1 MIRYNSSAQFS
12 LEGFAPFCDKL
23 DENNRWVKLG
33 RSLPWDRMAAVY
45 HRALSVGKGRPAL
58 DARKVI
64 GAMIIKHKMKT
75 SDEATVEM
83 ISENVFQQWFCG
95 MSAFTTEKIFDPSL
109 FVTLRKRMG
118 GAAYEAMNQA
128 ILDLAE
134 GRTGAKEEPTPQ
146 DPAGQEEDQDPPP
159 PENKGELKIDAT
171 VAPQKIAYPTDLGLL
186 NEAREITEGLIDALW
201 EGDKSVTKPRTY
213 RRNARKDF
221 LLMIKKRKRTKKELR
236 KAIGKQLRYLGRN
249 LRTIDRLWSAVPWP
263 LDHRALQRFW
273 VVQEVYRQQLHMH
286 TQRVHRVDD
295 RIVSISQP
303 HVRPMV
309 RGKAAANVEFGAKL
323 NVALHDGVAWL
334 DHLGWDAHNE
344 SEWLIHQVEQYKQRY
359 GHYPE
364 AVNVDGIYGT
374 RQNRAWLK
382 ERGIRFVGKALGRPS
397 AESLTPKA
405 KRALRKQMAQR
416 NHVEGKFGQA
426 KNAYGLGSIA
436 AKRRDTSESWIHA
449 ILLVIN
455 IFTLLPKLHERSGFF
470 IGFLLRMVRNVMEG
484 ITVCLPVA
492 QPRVDHTMSCRSF
505 TGPIAKHHLA
515 A

>member
-1 MIRYNSSAQFS
+1 MIRYTSSSQLS
-12 LEGFAPFCDKL
+12 LEGFAPFCDTL

-33 RSLPWDRMAAVY
+33 RSLPWDRMATVY
-45 HRALSVGKGRPAL
+45 YRSLSVDQGRPAL

-64 GAMIIKHKMKT
+64 GAMIIKHKMKP
-75 SDEATVEM
+75 SDQETVEM
-83 ISENVFQQWFCG
+83 ISENPFQQWFCG

-134 GRTGAKEEPTPQ
+134 GRTGAKDELSPR
-146 DPAGQEEDQDPPP
+146 DPAAEDQDPPP

-171 VAPQKIAYPTDLGLL
+171 VAPQKIGYPTDLGLL

-201 EGDKSVTKPRTY
+201 ERDKSGTKPRTY

-221 LLMIKKRKRTKKELR
+221 LLVIKKRKRTKKELR
-236 KAIGKQLRYLGRN
+236 KAIGKQLRYLRRN
-249 LRTIDRLWSAVPWP
+249 LRTIDRLCGELPWP
-263 LDHRALQRFW
+263 LGHRALKRLR
-273 VVQEVYRQQLHMH
+273 VVQEVYRQQLQMH
-286 TQRVHRVDD
+286 TERVHRVDD

-323 NVALHDGVAWL
+323 NVALHEGMAWL

-397 AESLTPKA
+397 AESLTPQA
-405 KRALRKQMAQR
+405 KRALKKQMAQR

-426 KNAYGLGSIA
+426 KTAYGLGSIG

-449 ILLVIN
+449 TLLVIN

-470 IGFLLRMVRNVMEG
+470 FGFLIRMVRNAMEG
-484 ITVCLPVA
+484 IAACVLIARSRVDQTMACRSLTGSVA
-492 QPRVDHTMSCRSF
+492 Q
-505 TGPIAKHHLA
+505 HHLA